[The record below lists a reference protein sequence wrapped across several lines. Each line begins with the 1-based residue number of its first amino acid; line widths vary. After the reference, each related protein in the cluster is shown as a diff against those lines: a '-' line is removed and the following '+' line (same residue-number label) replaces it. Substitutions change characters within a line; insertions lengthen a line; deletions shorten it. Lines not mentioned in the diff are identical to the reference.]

1 MKNLHIALALV
12 ISCSLLVGAEE
23 QKKSATTDVNAPA
36 KQIYPKQIFGES
48 QSSSQ
53 APDGMIMVIR
63 EKGSW
68 KFKVLTRSSGW
79 NTGSGINKMTLS
91 GDGYE
96 LPIAI
101 SDVTTLPDT
110 NHSYTFFVL
119 TDEMVKTATLVAHWS
134 SMGRGGNEAVTYT
147 LKLSELTK

>member
-1 MKNLHIALALV
+1 M
-12 ISCSLLVGAEE
+12 SCSSAVGAEE
-23 QKKSATTDVNAPA
+23 QNKSATTDATA
-36 KQIYPKQIFGES
+36 TTKLIYPKQLFGEQ
-48 QSSSQ
+48 QSSSK
-53 APDGMIMVIR
+53 APDGMITVIR
-63 EKGSW
+63 ETGSW

-79 NTGSGINKMTLS
+79 NTGSGISRMTLS

-101 SDVTTLPDT
+101 SGVTTLPDT
-110 NHSYTFFVL
+110 NHSYTFFVV
-119 TDEMVKTATLVAHWS
+119 TDEMVKTATLVAHWT